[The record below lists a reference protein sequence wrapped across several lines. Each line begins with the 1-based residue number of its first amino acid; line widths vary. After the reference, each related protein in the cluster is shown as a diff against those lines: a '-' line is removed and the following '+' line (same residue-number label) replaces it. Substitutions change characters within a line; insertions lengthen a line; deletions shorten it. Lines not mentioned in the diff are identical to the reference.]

1 MIARTVRGK
10 RGAGLLRVHGILIHY
25 VVTRELQ
32 RGLRFY
38 FHPPRTHMK
47 ALKWILGTLGVLIV
61 LAVIAAL
68 FLMNKGAGRFEQTW
82 EPQVDMVS
90 ITSDSASLALGKF
103 IAESHGCQGCHGGDF
118 SGDVMIDAPPFLVV
132 PTNLTAGAGGIGS
145 TYSDEDWVR
154 AIRHGVNPAGRG
166 LMVMPSEAYY
176 YLNDEEMAALVAY
189 LKTLD
194 PVDHELP
201 ATEMRPLGK
210 LIMGLDPAM
219 ATAPEMMADRPRVT
233 GVERAVT
240 ADWGHYRAS
249 VVCMVCHGG
258 DLQGAQPPDPESPF
272 APDLRVVGSWGQ
284 EAFLEFF
291 RTGNNPSGVHR
302 NKDYMPWDKFS
313 HLGEDELTAIYMYLE
328 TIN

>member
-1 MIARTVRGK
+1 MEET
-10 RGAGLLRVHGILIHY
+10 GLLHVGSILIHY
-25 VVTRELQ
+25 AVTREPQ

-38 FHPPRTHMK
+38 LHPPRTHMK
-47 ALKWILGTLGVLIV
+47 ALKWIFGTLGVLIV

-103 IAESHGCQGCHGGDF
+103 VAESHGCQGCHGGDF

-132 PTNLTAGAGGIGS
+132 PTNLTSGAGGIGT
-145 TYSDEDWVR
+145 TYTDEDWVR

-189 LKTLD
+189 LKALD
-194 PVDHELP
+194 PVDNELP
-201 ATEMRPLGK
+201 ETEMRPLGK

-233 GVERAVT
+233 GVERGVT

-249 VVCMVCHGG
+249 VICMVCHGG
-258 DLQGAQPPDPESPF
+258 NLQGSQPPDPASPF
-272 APDLRVVGSWGQ
+272 APDLRVVAGWGQ
-284 EAFLEFF
+284 DAFLEFF
-291 RTGNNPSGVHR
+291 RTGVNPSGVAI

-313 HLGEDELTAIYMYLE
+313 HLGEDELTAIYLYLE

>member
-1 MIARTVRGK
+1 LHVP
-10 RGAGLLRVHGILIHY
+10 GILIHCAQ
-25 VVTRELQ
+25 TREPHP
-32 RGLRFY
+32 RLRFF

-47 ALKWILGTLGVLIV
+47 ALKWIFGTLGVLIV
-61 LAVIAAL
+61 LAVVAAL
-68 FLMNKGAGRFEQTW
+68 FLMNKGASRFEQTW

-90 ITSDSASLALGKF
+90 ISSDSASLALGKF
-103 IAESHGCQGCHGGDF
+103 IAESHGCQNCHGGDF
-118 SGDVMIDAPPFLVV
+118 SGDVMIDAPPFLVA
-132 PTNLTAGAGGIGS
+132 PTNLTSGTGGIGT
-145 TYSDEDWVR
+145 TYTDEDWVR

-189 LKTLD
+189 LKTLN

-219 ATAPEMMADRPRVT
+219 ATAPEMMSDRPRVT
-233 GVERAVT
+233 GVERGVT

-258 DLQGAQPPDPESPF
+258 DLQGGQRLDDPEAQP
-272 APDLRVVGSWGQ
+272 APDLRVVAGWGQ
-284 EAFLEFF
+284 DAFLEFF
-291 RTGNNPSGVHR
+291 RTGVNPSGVEIS
-302 NKDYMPWDKFS
+302 KDFMPWDKFS
-313 HLGEDELTAIYMYLE
+313 HLGEDELTAVYLYLE
-328 TIN
+328 TLN